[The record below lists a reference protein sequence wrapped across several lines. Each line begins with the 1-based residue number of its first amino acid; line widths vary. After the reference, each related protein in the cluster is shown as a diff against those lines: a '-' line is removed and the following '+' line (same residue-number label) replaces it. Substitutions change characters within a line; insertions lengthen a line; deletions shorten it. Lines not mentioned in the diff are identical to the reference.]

1 MSSAARLRVRPAEAR
16 DLDRV
21 CAIVNHFIETT
32 AFNFRIES
40 QQVEEWLH
48 NWERLHRLYPWL
60 VAIEGHQVIGVAY
73 AAPWKERDA
82 YLWTVESTVCMST
95 MNGTAVVWATPCTP
109 SCWPGWNARVSDL
122 DRGYRAAQPGQCP
135 IARAAR
141 VRPGRAAGGR
151 GLQTEALA

>member
-40 QQVEEWLH
+40 QQVEGWLH

-60 VAIEGHQVIGVAY
+60 AATEG
-73 AAPWKERDA
+73 
-82 YLWTVESTVCMST
+82 
-95 MNGTAVVWATPCTP
+95 
-109 SCWPGWNARVSDL
+109 
-122 DRGYRAAQPGQCP
+122 
-135 IARAAR
+135 
-141 VRPGRAAGGR
+141 
-151 GLQTEALA
+151 

>member
-40 QQVEEWLH
+40 QQVQEWLH

-60 VAIEGHQVIGVAY
+60 VAIAGQRVIGVAY
-73 AAPWKERDA
+73 AAPWKARDA
-82 YLWTVESTVCMST
+82 YLWTVESTVYVDHECHRR
-95 MNGTAVVWATPCTP
+95 GVATPCTP
-109 SCWPGWNARVSDL
+109 SCWPGWNARVFGPRSGLSRCPTRPVSDCTSGTGSS
-122 DRGYRAAQPGQCP
+122 RSGCWRTRA
-135 IARAAR
+135 
-141 VRPGRAAGGR
+141 
-151 GLQTEALA
+151 TN